1 MRSDFISWTCWE
13 SWKISLPGKLPLFFG
28 PNLWYYGEK
37 KDERMFAM
45 LHLLLG
51 RDWTANRDEILSR
64 VATDVKSRQGNR
76 ILMVPELISHEM
88 ERRLCAVAGD
98 TASRYAEVVSFTRL
112 ANRVTENLG
121 CANMECLDS
130 GGRVVAMASAARQL
144 SSRLKAYASVETRP
158 EFLTGLIEGVDEFKR
173 CCITSQDLS
182 RAATETEGTLAQKLE
197 ELSLL
202 MEGYDAL
209 CSNGKRDPRDQ
220 MTWLLELMEEGSFAA
235 EHVFYIDGFPDF
247 TRQHLAILEH
257 LIRESPDVTVSLNC
271 DRVESPLL
279 AFEKAGET
287 ASQLIRCAKH
297 AGVEVR
303 VEVIQDKPTIL
314 SEVREKLFQGYIE
327 KGFAQGA
334 LYTCLAQ
341 SPYQECMAAAHEVL
355 ALVRSGC
362 RYRDIT
368 LVFTDPSVY
377 VPLISLVFNRFHIPV
392 YQSGTEDILQKNV
405 VITVLN
411 ALEAA
416 LSGFDR
422 REVLRYLRSGLSPL
436 DTDTCDLVEN
446 YVITWGVRGQQWLK
460 PWENHPEGLSAQW
473 NDFSRS
479 RLEFLNRAREQ
490 AMVPLE
496 RLSRGFREA
505 KNVRDQVRALYAFLE
520 DIHLAKRLLSMAE
533 ELDEAGDN
541 RSAQM
546 LNQLWEILLS
556 ALEQMHDVLGQT
568 HWEAEH
574 FTRLLRLLL
583 SQYDVGTIP
592 PVLDAVQTGP
602 VSAMR
607 CHEQKHLILLGAQ
620 EGNLPGYSGST
631 GLLTDQE
638 RVTLRQLGVPLTGGA
653 MEGIQAEFA
662 EIYGVFCGAVESIRV
677 FCSGE
682 QPSFVFR
689 RLCDMAGTLETVSE
703 GLSFAQ
709 ADGTEA
715 AAYLAHWE
723 EPDAACRLGLME
735 AYRDTACRRAYSLG
749 KVQKEHIHSLYGKTL
764 NLSASQI
771 DRVAECRLS
780 YFLKYGLRAQ
790 ERKEATVDPAEFGT
804 YVHAVLEDTCREIRE
819 KGGFHIVSLEETL
832 DIAHRHSDAYAAEHF
847 SQLQSERMT
856 YLFRR
861 NIQELDMVVEE
872 LWQELSISEF
882 APLDFEVGFGDAE
895 DLPPIAI
902 PNHAMNALLRG
913 FIDRVDSWHSGGSR
927 YYRVVD
933 YKTGKKDFDY
943 CDVFNGVG
951 LQMLLYMFA
960 LKHSGETVVGEQAV
974 AAGVQYF
981 PARAPYMTS
990 DGKLSPE
997 EAEKARQSQ
1006 WKRRGLLLQDETV
1019 LQAMEP
1025 GEQYKRLCCT
1035 AKKDG
1040 TLSGDLADREQL
1052 KMLERYVFRVV
1063 GKLVEDIASGNV
1075 EPNPYTRGSSHDAC
1089 AWCPYAAICHKET
1102 VESRRNY
1109 KTMTAQ
1115 RFWDEIRKEEHHGG

>member
-1 MRSDFISWTCWE
+1 
-13 SWKISLPGKLPLFFG
+13 
-28 PNLWYYGEK
+28 
-37 KDERMFAM
+37 M

-51 RDWTANRDEILSR
+51 RDWTANRDEILRR
-64 VATDVKSRQGNR
+64 VAADVKSRRDNR
-76 ILMVPELISHEM
+76 ILMVPELISHET

-98 TASRYAEVVSFTRL
+98 TASRYAEVLSFTRL
-112 ANRVTENLG
+112 ANRVTEDIG
-121 CANMECLDS
+121 CANMECLDN

-158 EFLTGLIEGVDEFKR
+158 EFLSGLIEGVDEFKR
-173 CCITSQDLS
+173 CCITAQDLS
-182 RAATETEGTLAQKLE
+182 RAALETEGTLAQKLE

-209 CSNGKRDPRDQ
+209 CTHGKRDPRDQ
-220 MTWLLELMEEGSFAA
+220 MTWLLERMEEGSFAA
-235 EHVFYIDGFPDF
+235 EHTFYIDGFPDF

-257 LIRESPDVTVSLNC
+257 LIKESRDVTVSLNC
-271 DRVESPLL
+271 DRAESPLL

-287 ASQLIRCAKH
+287 ASQLIRCARQT
-297 AGVEVR
+297 GVEVQIEIIKENTTALTG
-303 VEVIQDKPTIL
+303 VCGH
-314 SEVREKLFQGYIE
+314 LFQGGFE
-327 KGFAQGA
+327 PGFAREV
-334 LYTCLAQ
+334 LHTFRAQ
-341 SPYQECMAAAHEVL
+341 TPYQECMAAAHEVMT
-355 ALVRSGC
+355 LVRSGC

-377 VPLISLVFNRFHIPV
+377 MPLISLVFHRFHIPV

-405 VITVLN
+405 ILTVLN
-411 ALEAA
+411 ALDAA
-416 LSGFDR
+416 LNGFDR

-446 YVITWGVRGQQWLK
+446 YAITWGIRGQAWLK
-460 PWENHPEGLSAQW
+460 PWENHPEGLSASW
-473 NDFSRS
+473 NDSSRE
-479 RLEFLNRAREQ
+479 LLDELNGARQ
-490 AMVPLE
+490 RVIYPLE
-496 RLSRGFREA
+496 KLSRGFREA
-505 KNVRDQVRALYAFLE
+505 KNVRQQVLALYAFLE
-520 DIHLAKRLLSMAE
+520 DIRLGERLLFMAR
-533 ELDEAGDN
+533 ELDDSGDN
-541 RSAQM
+541 RSAQI

-556 ALEQMHDVLGQT
+556 ALEQMYDVLGDT

-607 CHEQKHLILLGAQ
+607 CHQQKHLILLGAQ

-631 GLLTDQE
+631 GILTDQE

-662 EIYGVFCGAVESIRV
+662 EIYGVFCGATESIRV

-689 RLCDMAGTLETVSE
+689 RLCDMAGGVETAE
-703 GLSFAQ
+703 ENLSFAQ

-715 AAYLAHWE
+715 AAWLAAW
-723 EPDAACRLGLME
+723 DAADAASRLELTDEFME
-735 AYRDTACRRAYSLG
+735 AVRKRDFSLG
-749 KVQKEHIHSLYGKTL
+749 KVQKEHIQSLYGETL

-790 ERKEATVDPAEFGT
+790 ESKEATVDPAEFGT
-804 YVHAVLEDTCREIRE
+804 YVHAVLEDTCREIRDR
-819 KGGFHIVSLEETL
+819 GGFHTISLEETL
-832 DIAHRHSDAYAAEHF
+832 AIAHRYSDAYAAEHF
-847 SQLQSERMT
+847 SQLQSERMV

-872 LWQELSISEF
+872 LWQELSISDF
-882 APLDFEVGFGDAE
+882 TPLDFEVGFGSE
-895 DLPPIAI
+895 DGLAPIAI
-902 PNHAMNALLRG
+902 PNSAMNALLRG
-913 FIDRVDSWHSGGSR
+913 FIDRVDSWQSGGSR

-960 LKHSGETVVGEQAV
+960 LKHSGADVVGEKAV

-997 EAEKARQSQ
+997 EAEKARMSQ
-1006 WKRRGLLLQDETV
+1006 WKRKGLLLQDEAV

-1025 GEQYKRLCCT
+1025 GEQFSRLCCT
-1035 AKKDG
+1035 VKKDG

-1052 KMLERYVFRVV
+1052 KKLEAYVFRIV

-1075 EPNPYTRGSSHDAC
+1075 EPNPYIRGSSHDAC
-1089 AWCPYAAICHKET
+1089 AWCPYGAICHKDE
-1102 VESRRNY
+1102 VEGRRNY

-1115 RFWDEIRKEEHHGG
+1115 RFWEEIGKEEHHGG